1 MIKSC
6 PKAPQCVEWPKPNP
20 DCRWCRGTGE
30 VLLVVTV
37 VPCDCLKSPE
47 IAHDEEEI
55 RLADEDDGLGTTDT
69 GCHI

>member
-6 PKAPQCVEWPKPNP
+6 PARHGVDQPEPNP

-30 VLLVVTV
+30 VALVVTI
-37 VPCDCLKSPE
+37 VPCDCIKAPE
-47 IAHDEEEI
+47 LPIEEEI
-55 RLADEDDGLGTTDT
+55 ELADEDDGFGSMD